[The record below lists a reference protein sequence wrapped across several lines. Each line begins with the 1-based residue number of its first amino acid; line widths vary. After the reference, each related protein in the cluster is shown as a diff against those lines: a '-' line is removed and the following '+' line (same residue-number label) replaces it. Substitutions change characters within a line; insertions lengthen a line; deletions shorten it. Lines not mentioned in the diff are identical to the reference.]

1 MMAAAVCCWNPA
13 IEERNNLNILS
24 GASRTVTIE
33 ASRVKSVS
41 FKSRSPLP
49 MVAPAITIMLL
60 AEVDPSLAPGGD
72 ATLAELEV
80 VKGAQA
86 GTVNE
91 SSGT

>member
-1 MMAAAVCCWNPA
+1 MAAAVCCWNPA

-33 ASRVKSVS
+33 AFRVKSVS
-41 FKSRSPLP
+41 FRNRSPLP
-49 MVAPAITIMLL
+49 MVALEFTIMLL

-72 ATLAELEV
+72 AALAELEV
-80 VKGAQA
+80 VKKAQA
-86 GTVNE
+86 GTVKE